1 MVESQPA
8 MIRAVID
15 ACILA
20 GTIRRHMVLL
30 FAQDGLLEPI
40 WSPRILQETQRAIPK
55 TLKASDM
62 DEATLT
68 SHAGTV
74 CDLILASFPEALQEP
89 QSMTL
94 PAPLPDPDDEHVL
107 QLALS
112 AGAPVIVT
120 ENLRDFPKKALSG
133 TGVRALNTDH
143 FLTELAEQSPDAAQ
157 RVMANLIQIIDN
169 PVFDEAACLARLK
182 QVGLKRL
189 AKTLAA

>member
-1 MVESQPA
+1 
-8 MIRAVID
+8 MICAVID

-20 GTIRRHMVLL
+20 GTIRRHMVLM
-30 FAQDGLLEPI
+30 FAQEGLLEPV

-62 DEATLT
+62 HKETLT

-74 CDLILASFPEALQEP
+74 CDLILESFPDALKQP
-89 QSMTL
+89 QTITL
-94 PAPLPDPDDEHVL
+94 PTPLPDADDEHVL

-112 AGAPVIVT
+112 SGATVIVT

-157 RVMANLIQIIDN
+157 RVMANLIQIIDK

>member
-1 MVESQPA
+1 

-30 FAQDGLLEPI
+30 FAHEGLLEPV
-40 WSPRILQETQRAIPK
+40 WSLRILHETQRAIPK
-55 TLKASDM
+55 TLKASGM
-62 DEATLT
+62 DKETLAK
-68 SHAGTV
+68 HAGTV
-74 CDLILASFPEALQEP
+74 CDLILESFPEALQEP

-94 PAPLPDPDDEHVL
+94 RAPLPDPDDEHVL
-107 QLALS
+107 ELALS
-112 AGAPVIVT
+112 AKASVIVT

-133 TGVRALNTDH
+133 TGIRAINTDH

-169 PVFDEAACLARLK
+169 RVFDEAACLTRLK

>member
-1 MVESQPA
+1 

-30 FAQDGLLEPI
+30 FAHKGLLDPV

-55 TLKASDM
+55 ILKASDM
-62 DEATLT
+62 DKAILT

-74 CDLILASFPEALQEP
+74 CDLILESFPDAQQEP
-89 QSMTL
+89 QPITL

-112 AGAPVIVT
+112 AGASVIVT
-120 ENLRDFPKKALSG
+120 ENLRDFPKKALSS
-133 TGVRALNTDH
+133 TGVRALNTDD

-157 RVMANLIQIIDN
+157 RVMANLIRIIDD

-189 AKTLAA
+189 AKTLSA

>member
-1 MVESQPA
+1 
-8 MIRAVID
+8 MIRTVID

-30 FAQDGLLEPI
+30 FAHEDLLEPV

-55 TLKASDM
+55 TLKASDI
-62 DEATLT
+62 DKEVLT
-68 SHAGTV
+68 AHAGTV
-74 CDLILASFPEALQEP
+74 CDLILESFPDALKQP
-89 QSMTL
+89 QTITL
-94 PAPLPDPDDEHVL
+94 PTPLPDPDDEHVL

-112 AGAPVIVT
+112 AGATVIVT

-133 TGVRALNTDH
+133 TGVRAVNTDH

-157 RVMANLIQIIDN
+157 RVMANLIQIIDK
-169 PVFDEAACLARLK
+169 PVFDEAACLTRLK